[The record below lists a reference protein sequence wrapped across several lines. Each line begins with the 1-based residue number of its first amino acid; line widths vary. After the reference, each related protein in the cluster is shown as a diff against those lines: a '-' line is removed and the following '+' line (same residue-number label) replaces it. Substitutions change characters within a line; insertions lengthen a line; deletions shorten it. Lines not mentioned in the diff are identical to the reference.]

1 MTLVTSRAEA
11 GEEGGYDRL
20 GELYA
25 RYISDARRFAYLLCG
40 DEQAAADIA
49 QDAFV
54 RVASRLGALRNADA
68 FPAYLRVTVRNL
80 VRMRARAS
88 AREADRLLRHRRMT
102 PDAENQ
108 SRDQLIQGADLWLAL
123 SGLPERQ
130 RTALVCRFYLDL
142 SERETARI
150 LSCRPGTVKSLVSRG
165 LATMRENGS
174 LDEFDG

>member
-1 MTLVTSRAEA
+1 MTLVSSRAEA

-20 GELYA
+20 GELYT

-54 RVASRLGALRNADA
+54 RVASRLGTLRSGDA

-80 VRMRARAS
+80 VRMRTRAS
-88 AREADRLLRHRRMT
+88 ARETDRLLRHQRMT
-102 PDAENQ
+102 LNAEEQ
-108 SRDQLIQGADLWLAL
+108 ARDSSTHSDDLWLAL
-123 SGLPERQ
+123 AGLPERQ
-130 RTALVCRFYLDL
+130 RAALVCRFYLDL
-142 SERETARI
+142 SERETARV

-165 LATMRENGS
+165 LATMRENRS
-174 LDEFDG
+174 LDESDG